1 MPSTAPPMM
10 PVADVRA
17 VEEGRGDDSP
27 GVGRQ
32 EAAAMANDHDERT
45 QMGRKHIVV
54 VNGVPAFLDV
64 MRALF

>member
-1 MPSTAPPMM
+1 
-10 PVADVRA
+10 
-17 VEEGRGDDSP
+17 
-27 GVGRQ
+27 
-32 EAAAMANDHDERT
+32 MANDHDERT